1 MKAVDVFREIDQF
14 LDRNLTDFV
23 VLDFEDYV
31 QPKDLQGRAATSR
44 ASTTASAR

>member
-1 MKAVDVFREIDQF
+1 MFREIDQY

-31 QPKDLQGRAATSR
+31 QPKDLKAALVRSR
-44 ASTTASAR
+44 ASTTGSGR